1 MEVEGNNTTI
11 SKDQADD
18 ISYDLAAKYW
28 SGIPATVDG
37 MLGGFGFISHTD
49 IQGSLKFLRQLFK
62 MRDPPGRRQA
72 LDCGAGIGR
81 VSKNLLI
88 QNFEKVDLVE
98 QNPVFLEH
106 AKNYIGP
113 CDKVG
118 EFYNFG
124 LQDFIP
130 DTAKYDV
137 IWSQWVLGHLTDE
150 HFIQFFKRCMQ
161 VHPFILCLIINS
173 LKPSGVIVVKEN
185 LSSKDV
191 EIDPVDSSV
200 TRPHALLRHLFQ
212 QAGLNCFKEVK
223 QSSLPSGLYEVRM
236 FALRPGR
243 WTSPGE
249 SQLIGE
255 TITSKS

>member
-11 SKDQADD
+11 SKDHTDD

-62 MRDPPGRRQA
+62 MRGPPGRRQA

-130 DTAKYDV
+130 ETAKYDV

-161 VHPFILCLIINS
+161 VHPNS

-185 LSSKDV
+185 LSSEDV

-212 QAGLNCFKEVK
+212 QAGLNCFKEAK

-236 FALRPGR
+236 FALRPSR
-243 WTSPGE
+243 WTSTGE
-249 SQLIGE
+249 PRLIDE
-255 TITSKS
+255 TVTSTS

>member
-1 MEVEGNNTTI
+1 MEVEANNTTI

-28 SGIPATVDG
+28 SSIPATVDG
-37 MLGGFGFISHTD
+37 MLGGLGYISNTD
-49 IQGSLKFLRQLFK
+49 IQGSLKFLRELFK

-98 QNPVFLEH
+98 QNLVFLEH

-113 CDKVG
+113 CHKVG

-130 DTAKYDV
+130 ETAKYDV

-150 HFIQFFKRCMQ
+150 HFIQ
-161 VHPFILCLIINS
+161 NG

-185 LSSKDV
+185 LSSEDV

-236 FALRPGR
+236 FALRPSSG
-243 WTSPGE
+243 TSPGE
-249 SQLIGE
+249 PRLKDE
-255 TITSKS
+255 TITSTS